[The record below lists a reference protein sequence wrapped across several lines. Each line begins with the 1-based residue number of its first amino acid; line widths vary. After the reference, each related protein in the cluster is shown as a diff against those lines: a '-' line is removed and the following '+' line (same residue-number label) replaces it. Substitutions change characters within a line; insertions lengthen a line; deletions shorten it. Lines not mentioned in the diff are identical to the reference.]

1 MRLTVFNGSPKGMG
15 SNTKILLDHFLNGF
29 TAGGNHSHE
38 VVYLSRGKNSEL
50 PLKKFGE
57 AQTVLLAFPLYYDS
71 MPGLVK
77 DFIESLKP
85 LCGREENPDLGFL
98 VQSGFPEAIHSRYV
112 ERYLEK
118 LSRRLGCRYLGT
130 MVKGGVEGIRVMPSR
145 MTKKLFGRFYELG
158 KTLGEHG
165 RFEEKALRTLAGPE
179 KYSQPSLLRLRLLN
193 KTGLASFYWDMKL
206 KQNAAYKK
214 RFARPY
220 DSKEAVKMTVE

>member
-1 MRLTVFNGSPKGMG
+1 M
-15 SNTKILLDHFLNGF
+15 
-29 TAGGNHSHE
+29 
-38 VVYLSRGKNSEL
+38 
-50 PLKKFGE
+50 
-57 AQTVLLAFPLYYDS
+57 
-71 MPGLVK
+71 
-77 DFIESLKP
+77 
-85 LCGREENPDLGFL
+85 
-98 VQSGFPEAIHSRYV
+98 
-112 ERYLEK
+112 
-118 LSRRLGCRYLGT
+118 GCRYLGT
-130 MVKGGVEGIRVMPSR
+130 MVKGGVEGIRIMPSR

-179 KYSQPSLLRLRLLN
+179 KYSKPSLLRLRLLN